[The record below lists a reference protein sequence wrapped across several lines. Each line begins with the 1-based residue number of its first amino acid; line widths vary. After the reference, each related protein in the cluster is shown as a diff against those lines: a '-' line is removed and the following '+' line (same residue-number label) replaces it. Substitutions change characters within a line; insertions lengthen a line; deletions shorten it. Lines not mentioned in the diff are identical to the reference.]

1 MPTVGIPPGGRGRGH
16 VDGGGSGRKA
26 PPAVALQSVGTFDQ
40 PVYVTSPPGDTSR
53 LFVVE
58 KTGRIRIVKNGSTL
72 ATPFLDISG
81 LVSNGSEQGLLSMAF
96 DPRFATNRRFYVNY
110 TNVNGDTR
118 VVRYLASS
126 ADPDVASPASARVLL
141 RVDQPY
147 SNHNGGQLQFSPS
160 GLLFVGMGDGG
171 SGGDPQRHAQDPRSR
186 LGKLLRLNVNV
197 SPVQGEH
204 LRQGA
209 AQPVAVLVR
218 PHDRRPLDRRRGPER
233 LGGDRL
239 PEGRAAR
246 RSQPAAGT
254 GTKARTSTTR
264 RWRRTL
270 NKASLTWPVSQYG
283 RSLGYSVTGGYVYRG
298 TAIPALRGFY
308 LFADFGSGHVWAKK
322 GPGGA
327 RRALSGVDGQVA
339 QISSFGQD
347 AAASCTSSRSPA
359 RCPRSSRAEAAAVA
373 PPAAQ
378 RRRPSRNQLVWW
390 CGGALGLR
398 LLVAALVQVEDLEGR
413 RSRPVSSSA
422 VQKCRYTLSTQLR
435 SSPETGSPTW
445 RSAAGRAAT
454 SCSGRGGRRDG

>member
-1 MPTVGIPPGGRGRGH
+1 MRSFVAIIAGAAVLVGLGLLVAFQGPGPTTAASTPMPTVGIPPG
-16 VDGGGSGRKA
+16 VDGAVATSTAAAPASKA
-26 PPAVALQSVGTFDQ
+26 PPAVALQSVGRFDQ
-40 PVYVTSPPGDTSR
+40 PVYVASPPGDTSR

-197 SPVQGEH
+197 SPVRVSTYAKG
-204 LRQGA
+204 LRNPWRFSFDRTTGA
-209 AQPVAVLVR
+209 LWIGDVGQDSWEEIDYLRPGRPPGANLGWNGYEGTHIYNAQVA
-218 PHDRRPLDRRRGPER
+218 
-233 LGGDRL
+233 
-239 PEGRAAR
+239 AN
-246 RSQPAAGT
+246 
-254 GTKARTSTTR
+254 
-264 RWRRTL
+264 L
-270 NKASLTWPVSQYG
+270 NKASLTWPVSQYSH
-283 RSLGYSVTGGYVYRG
+283 SLGYSVTGGYVYRG

-308 LFADFGSGHVWAKK
+308 LFADFGSGHVWAKM

-327 RRALSGVDGQVA
+327 RRALSGVDGQIA
-339 QISSFGQD
+339 QISSFGED
-347 AAASCTSSRSPA
+347 AAGELYVVSLAGSVSRIV
-359 RCPRSSRAEAAAVA
+359 PR
-373 PPAAQ
+373 
-378 RRRPSRNQLVWW
+378 
-390 CGGALGLR
+390 
-398 LLVAALVQVEDLEGR
+398 
-413 RSRPVSSSA
+413 
-422 VQKCRYTLSTQLR
+422 
-435 SSPETGSPTW
+435 
-445 RSAAGRAAT
+445 
-454 SCSGRGGRRDG
+454 